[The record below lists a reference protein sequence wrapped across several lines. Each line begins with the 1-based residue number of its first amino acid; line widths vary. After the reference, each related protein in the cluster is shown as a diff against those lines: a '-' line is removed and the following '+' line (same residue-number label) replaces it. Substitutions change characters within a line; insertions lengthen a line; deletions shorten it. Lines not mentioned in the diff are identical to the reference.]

1 MSSGGCILVTNL
13 TGCKNKTN
21 VSPKRKMRRM
31 YNYLMEELG
40 EKSSCFSPVPAEMV
54 NYVSEIHQFCAHV
67 NMDWAAPNIT
77 LSHFVMSKK

>member
-54 NYVSEIHQFCAHV
+54 NYVSELHQFCAHV
-67 NMDWAAPNIT
+67 NMDWAAPNMT
-77 LSHFVMSKK
+77 LSHFVMSKI